1 MTSSP
6 TPTDAQVI
14 LQLYD
19 LRREAELRKAREW
32 WVQKFWPENYQ
43 DYTQVSSAFGTP
55 ENNWLRQVMG
65 YWEMA
70 ASLAN
75 HGAVSS
81 ELFLEPSFSGE
92 MFLIFAK
99 LKPFLGDLR
108 EKASPSF
115 LSNVEKLINSSEKS
129 RKFLERTELNVANM
143 RKNRAAA
150 AAKTN

>member
-1 MTSSP
+1 MSSNL
-6 TPTDAQVI
+6 TATDAQVI

-19 LRREAELRKAREW
+19 LRREAELRKARQW
-32 WVQKFWPENYQ
+32 WTQKFWPENYQ
-43 DYTQVSSAFGTP
+43 DYTKVSSAFGTQ

-75 HGAVSS
+75 HGAVSP
-81 ELFLEPSFSGE
+81 ELFLEPSFCGE
-92 MFLIFAK
+92 MFLVFAK

-115 LSNVEKLINSSEKS
+115 FSNVEKLINSSEKS

-143 RKNRAAA
+143 KNRAAA
-150 AAKTN
+150 AAKSN

>member
-6 TPTDAQVI
+6 TATDAQVI

-32 WVQKFWPENYQ
+32 WTQKFWPENYQ
-43 DYTQVSSAFGTP
+43 DYTKVSSAFGTP

-75 HGAVSS
+75 HGAVSAD
-81 ELFLEPSFSGE
+81 LFLEPSFSGE
-92 MFLIFAK
+92 MFLIFGK

-115 LSNVEKLINSSEKS
+115 FSNVEKLINSSEKS
-129 RKFLERTELNVANM
+129 RKFLERTESNIANM
-143 RKNRAAA
+143 KIRAAA
-150 AAKTN
+150 AAKTS